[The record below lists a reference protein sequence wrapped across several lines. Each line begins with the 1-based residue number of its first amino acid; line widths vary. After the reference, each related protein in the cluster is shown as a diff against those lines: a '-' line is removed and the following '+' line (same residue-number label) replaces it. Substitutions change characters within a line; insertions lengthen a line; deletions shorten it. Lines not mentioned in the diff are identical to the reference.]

1 MDTDLDPFS
10 ETAMT
15 AEAPVTP
22 VSPPPSE
29 AQLRF
34 LRSLA
39 AERDF
44 DLSEI
49 EPALDRRSAS
59 VWIDQLK
66 AMPKP
71 VAARPDPPEGFHIL
85 GSDDTGWQVFKVQ
98 RAVHGSGRLYA
109 KILAGPYAESTWEY
123 VGTGILRELS
133 EDTVLTLE
141 KAQKYGQLYGVCCR
155 CGATLTD
162 ESSIARGLGPVC
174 AGRF

>member
-1 MDTDLDPFS
+1 MDTDLDPFA
-10 ETAMT
+10 ETTVTEPAT
-15 AEAPVTP
+15 SAPVG
-22 VSPPPSE
+22 PPPSE

-49 EPALDRRSAS
+49 ESTLDRRSAS

-71 VAARPDPPEGFHIL
+71 TAAARPEPPEGFHIL
-85 GSDDTGWQVFKVQ
+85 AQPDGSMRVFKVQ
-98 RAVHGSGRLYA
+98 RAIHGSGRLYT
-109 KILAGPYAESTWEY
+109 KELHQSGGWEY
-123 VGTGILRELS
+123 SGALPLGQLS
-133 EDTVLTLE
+133 EETVLTLE
-141 KAQKYGQLYGVCCR
+141 KAQQYGHLYGVCCR